1 MALTSFWW
9 TSGHVGQTN
18 NNKTSTIMIPRIR
31 KMSVLDDYILFV
43 KFDDGYKVLYDV
55 KDDIKTLPSFRAL
68 VDVYGLFKQA
78 QLDKPNLCILERQD
92 RSSQRQYLWV
102 WKGCIITIPPS
113 AICRNVLD
121 GIVKCKSPT
130 LVRCASGKRGG
141 NCHRKGMYIFLKQQ
155 NFCE

>member
-9 TSGHVGQTN
+9 TSENVGQTN
-18 NNKTSTIMIPRIR
+18 NNKTSTIMIPRIK

-92 RSSQRQYLWV
+92 RYSQRQYLWV
-102 WKGCIITIPPS
+102 WKGSIIKIPVSSFLMIPNRKIPAVGKAS
-113 AICRNVLD
+113 YGRDFLDNKRLTLRNIQVYCL
-121 GIVKCKSPT
+121 
-130 LVRCASGKRGG
+130 L
-141 NCHRKGMYIFLKQQ
+141 
-155 NFCE
+155 

>member
-1 MALTSFWW
+1 
-9 TSGHVGQTN
+9 
-18 NNKTSTIMIPRIR
+18 MIPRIK

-68 VDVYGLFKQA
+68 VDVYGLFK
-78 QLDKPNLCILERQD
+78 L
-92 RSSQRQYLWV
+92 
-102 WKGCIITIPPS
+102 TIPPS

-141 NCHRKGMYIFLKQQ
+141 NCHCKGMHIF
-155 NFCE
+155 